1 MSQTQALNQPTA
13 NGPFGDHSHGSS
25 LGPSGTQKNGPS
37 TRSPVMS
44 QPQVFNQPAMI
55 DSSERHQSEG
65 LSHDLSLGPSRTQ
78 KMAPSTR
85 PPVMSH
91 PQVLIQPAAN
101 GSLGDH
107 QLHVPSHG
115 SPLAPQ
121 KPRNSTVQTQSLP
134 EGVSTSTFHNQG
146 GMVPSSIQGIVHRV
160 PFVNQEVPLAG
171 PTAENS
177 HRTQSEATVPSQ
189 GPLGGRDGITFGKAL
204 LGGQLANGELRQRL
218 QNMANRQ
225 RTGGVQNINGS
236 VAAGGSNTG
245 PSVVVPNTTAPGE
258 G

>member
-13 NGPFGDHSHGSS
+13 NGPFGDHSNGSS

-55 DSSERHQSEG
+55 DPSERQQSEG
-65 LSHDLSLGPSRTQ
+65 LSHDLSLGPS
-78 KMAPSTR
+78 TR
-85 PPVMSH
+85 PPGMSH

-121 KPRNSTVQTQSLP
+121 KPRNSAVQTQSLP

-160 PFVNQEVPLAG
+160 PFVVTSAG
-171 PTAENS
+171 PTAENIHS
-177 HRTQSEATVPSQ
+177 TQSEATIPSQ

-236 VAAGGSNTG
+236 VATGGSNTG
-245 PSVVVPNTTAPGE
+245 PSVVPNKTAPGE